1 MKRFAFGLLGM
12 GLAVLVV
19 AGCGGGSG
27 KAGAL
32 TIGNFNPFSGG
43 DADFGPET
51 DRRLRAGGPP
61 DQRGRR
67 SSRTYRQV
75 RCSGYTR

>member
-32 TIGNFNPFSGG
+32 TIGNFNP
-43 DADFGPET
+43 
-51 DRRLRAGGPP
+51 
-61 DQRGRR
+61 
-67 SSRTYRQV
+67 
-75 RCSGYTR
+75 CSFAHITAMS